1 MTIDWGDINFLG
13 SGFMA
18 VGTIQ
23 KEKKRL
29 WTFDQLLAEMPES
42 NQPTE
47 LWDGELLTTPSPTP
61 VHQAIIR
68 RLANTISEFVYQRGL
83 GEVFFAPLDV
93 VFTQRRVT
101 QPDILFVSTAR
112 RAIIQDRVRGAPD
125 LIIEVISPGTWRRDH
140 VDKRTIY
147 EQFGVSEYWIVDPEA
162 EMIEVLALEEG
173 MYRLAGRYR
182 RGETAQSKL
191 LDGFSAAVDAVLG

>member
-1 MTIDWGDINFLG
+1 
-13 SGFMA
+13 MA

-47 LWDGELLTTPSPTP
+47 LWDGELVMTPSPTP

-68 RLANTISEFVYQRGL
+68 RLANVFSEYVDKHRL

-101 QPDILFVSTAR
+101 QPDILFVSNAR

-125 LIIEVISPGTWRRDH
+125 LIVEVISPGTWRRDH

-147 EQFGVSEYWIVDPEA
+147 EQFGVAEYWIVDPEA
-162 EMIEVLALEEG
+162 EMIEVLVLEEG
-173 MYRLAGRYR
+173 MYRLAGRFS
-182 RGETAQSKL
+182 RGQTARSML
-191 LDGFSAAVDAVLG
+191 LDGFSAAVDTILG